1 MPRLILIKHAAPV
14 VDPDQPPE
22 RWPLSEDGRARA
34 MTLAERIASLAPA
47 RVLASRET
55 KATQTAE
62 VVASRLQIPFVPA
75 DDLHEHDRSNVPH
88 MPSREFISMIELFFR
103 KPHQLVTSANDCKF
117 NRKPHQL
124 ALGFETADAAR
135 ERIAGAV
142 DRAIEAH
149 PSETLA
155 VVSHGTVISLLLQQ
169 RTGEDPF
176 FSWRAMKLP
185 SFLVIDLPSWRV
197 EQRVNDLTIL

>member
-103 KPHQLVTSANDCKF
+103 KPHQLA
-117 NRKPHQL
+117 RGL
-124 ALGFETADAAR
+124 ETADAAR